1 MLDAEQ
7 KMKLLISDRP
17 WEHEP
22 DNEEWIDATTGYK
35 CTIWRHPT
43 HGNLNGYVAIPKG
56 HRCHGGA
63 YDWLTGM
70 VEVHG
75 GLTYASEDKE
85 TGEWVVGFDTNHYND
100 FAPKLVQTI
109 MKYSSWEDAE
119 LEMSKRGTYKTFA
132 YVKAEVLSL
141 AQQLKLLDMKQ
152 GEMK

>member
-22 DNEEWIDATTGYK
+22 DNEEWVDATTGYK
-35 CTIWRHPT
+35 CTVWRHPT
-43 HGNLNGYVAIPKG
+43 HGSLNGYVAIPKG
-56 HRCHGGA
+56 HRLHGQG
-63 YDWLTGM
+63 YDAFD

-75 GLTYASEDKE
+75 GLTYASEDEK
-85 TGEWVVGFDTNHYND
+85 TNEWVFGFDTNHHND

-109 MKYSSWEDAE
+109 MQYSSWEEAE
-119 LEMSKRGTYKTFA
+119 WELKKRGTYKTFEW
-132 YVKAEVLSL
+132 VKEEVLHL
-141 AQQLKLLDMKQ
+141 AQQLKLFEIK